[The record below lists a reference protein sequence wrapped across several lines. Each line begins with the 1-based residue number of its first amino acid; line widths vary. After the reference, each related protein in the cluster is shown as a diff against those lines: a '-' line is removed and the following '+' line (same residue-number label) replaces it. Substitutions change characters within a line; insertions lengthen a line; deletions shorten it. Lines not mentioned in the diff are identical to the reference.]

1 MKIRVSTIPSSG
13 MKVDAPIPLEPLN
26 LRLNEGSRAADIVF
40 TEAPNADL
48 TLTKTLG
55 GAEVKGFISAPCKR
69 VCSTCADNVPD
80 EVVAEV
86 SWFLQNTDETV
97 IEGMDGLGEIDDP
110 GVLTYTGDHI
120 DLEDALQEALILQ
133 LTPFWHPE
141 RDEQQRCLGCKK
153 VCSDRQWSS
162 SEAEAPT
169 KRTLGALLQ
178 SAQAK
183 KKK

>member
-1 MKIRVSTIPSSG
+1 MKIRVSTVPSSG
-13 MKVDAPIPLEPLN
+13 MKIDAPIPLEPLN

-40 TEAPNADL
+40 TAAPNADL
-48 TLTKTLG
+48 TVTKTLG
-55 GAEVKGFISAPCKR
+55 GAEVKGIVSAPCQR
-69 VCSTCADNVPD
+69 LCATCAENVPN
-80 EVVAEV
+80 EVIAEV

-97 IEGMDGLGEIDDP
+97 IEGMDGIDDP

-141 RDEQQRCLGCKK
+141 RDEQQRCTGCKR
-153 VCSDRQWSS
+153 VCGEAKWSS
-162 SEAEAPT
+162 SETETPS
-169 KRTLGALLQ
+169 KRTLGALLE

-183 KKK
+183 KRK